1 MFDGGY
7 CYDVINETW
16 SEYGGDMIWETA
28 EEMFGLKSL
37 EKKGHEASP
46 YASWKISVYK

>member
-1 MFDGGY
+1 M
-7 CYDVINETW
+7 INETW

-28 EEMFGLKSL
+28 EEMFGLKAL
-37 EKKGHEASP
+37 EKKGHESSP